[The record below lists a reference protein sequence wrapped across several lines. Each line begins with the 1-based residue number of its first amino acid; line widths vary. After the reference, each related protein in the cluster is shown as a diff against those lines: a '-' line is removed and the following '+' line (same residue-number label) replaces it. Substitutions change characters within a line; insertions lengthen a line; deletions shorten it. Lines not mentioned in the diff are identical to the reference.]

1 MSIRLSRNSDP
12 RLSFLTLDKPMRHF
26 AFNRLA
32 IVFSLVLLT
41 TICLPTSPLAAQ
53 PPLTPHP
60 GTFPIGCFPGPPA
73 ESNTLQNWQS
83 IKDANFTLMCPVYRY
98 DDEAQLKML
107 QHCEQLG
114 LKAVVNV
121 KIPMPNAE
129 TPLPDDW
136 RETVQQYVARYAR
149 QKALFGYMLKD
160 EPNAAQFGQIAHV
173 AAAFREADP
182 NHCTCINLF
191 PIYASQEQLGTDTY
205 EEHLEQ
211 FLTTVAPDFLCY
223 DHYPFMKHGR
233 DHLDFCENL
242 ELARTATLKHNKPL
256 WIVILAAWKEHFRQ
270 PTVGEMHWQVYSS
283 LAYGVKGIF
292 YFTYWPITPDYKA
305 VVDYKGKP
313 GPLHEPIQQLNGEI
327 LQLGRTLLE
336 LESTAV
342 YHTGKTIPQG
352 CTRLPEGTLLSAPQD
367 QPLILG
373 FFRGLEGRRY
383 AMIVNHDTDHQSDVE
398 LNVSPKIQA
407 VSRIRESDG
416 VAEPLKLQDRSLILS
431 LRAGSGTLLQ
441 LTY

>member
-1 MSIRLSRNSDP
+1 MI
-12 RLSFLTLDKPMRHF
+12 HF
-26 AFNRLA
+26 
-32 IVFSLVLLT
+32 IPK
-41 TICLPTSPLAAQ
+41 LPTIIVSLILLAAIGFPSSPLPAA

-73 ESNTLQNWQS
+73 ESNTLENWQS

-98 DDEAQLKML
+98 DDDAQLKML

-136 RETVQQYVARYAR
+136 RDVVQQYVAKYGH
-149 QKALFGYMLKD
+149 QKAFFGYMLKD
-160 EPNAAQFGQIAHV
+160 EPNAAQFGQIAQL
-173 AAAFREADP
+173 AKAFRNADP
-182 NHCTCINLF
+182 THCTCVNLF
-191 PIYASQEQLGTDTY
+191 PIYATNEQLGTETY

-211 FLTTVAPDFLCY
+211 FLTTVDPDFLCY

-292 YFTYWPITPDYKA
+292 YFTYWPITPDYEA
-305 VVDYKGKP
+305 IVDYEGNP
-313 GPLHEPIQQLNGEI
+313 GPLHEPIRHLNGEI

-352 CTRLPEGTLLSAPQD
+352 CTRLPEETPLSAPQD
-367 QPLILG
+367 HPLILG
-373 FFRGLEGRRY
+373 FFRGPTGKRY
-383 AMIVNHDTDHQSDVE
+383 AMIVNHDTDKQADVK
-398 LNVSPKIQA
+398 LHVSPRIQA
-407 VSRIRESDG
+407 ISRISETSDL
-416 VAEPLKLQDRSLILS
+416 AEPLTLQDRHVTIS
-431 LRAGSGTLLQ
+431 LRPGSGALLH
-441 LTY
+441 LHSTSHESDK